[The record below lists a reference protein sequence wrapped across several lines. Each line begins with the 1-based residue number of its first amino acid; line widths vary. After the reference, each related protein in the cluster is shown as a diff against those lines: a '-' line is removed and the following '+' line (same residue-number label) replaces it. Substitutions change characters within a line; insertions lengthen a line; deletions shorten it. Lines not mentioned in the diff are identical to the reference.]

1 MTHKQTDTPQ
11 MLGLQF
17 SLLFLDNQPTEGKPF
32 NRTTERNINP
42 KINDCVLTDMVMVN
56 RMSEKVHLL
65 TVVRFQDIA
74 SNIKLDLSTWI

>member
-1 MTHKQTDTPQ
+1 
-11 MLGLQF
+11 MLGLSLTVQF
-17 SLLFLDNQPTEGKPF
+17 VISRQYQPTEGKPF

-65 TVVRFQDIA
+65 TVY
-74 SNIKLDLSTWI
+74 S